1 MINIQ
6 RPPLR
11 PFYVNLYFSDG
22 DEIVENKTVGHLLR
36 TKSVIHDDGGVA
48 ALRAVLDSPCLV

>member
-1 MINIQ
+1 MIKN
-6 RPPLR
+6 
-11 PFYVNLYFSDG
+11 
-22 DEIVENKTVGHLLR
+22 ETVGHLLR